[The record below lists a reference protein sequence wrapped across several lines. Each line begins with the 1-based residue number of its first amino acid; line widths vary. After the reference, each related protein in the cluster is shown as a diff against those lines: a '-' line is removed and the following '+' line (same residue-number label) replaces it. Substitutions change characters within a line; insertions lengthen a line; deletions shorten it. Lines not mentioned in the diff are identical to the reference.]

1 MQLEKLQLDLHP
13 RPNAQALD
21 LGFSLLRANAAT
33 LYKAWLALWLPLV
46 SVCALLSF
54 FFSDIG
60 AFFLLI
66 AWWLRPLL
74 ERVLLYILS
83 RQVFGESVTWQDAVR
98 AWPKQLGGGWFR
110 LLTWWRVLMPSRG
123 LYQPIWQLE
132 GARGKVAASRRAV
145 IGKNTNGSAM
155 WFGIV
160 CAHFEVVIQFGFLA
174 FIGIFASDDFI
185 VNPFVLF
192 VEASKNGD
200 SFFLNL
206 LTSLAYAISIGIIAP
221 VYVACCFTLY
231 LNRRASLEAWD
242 IEIVLRQIKAPEKS
256 TKALS
261 SKLTHNLMLCVILFS
276 CVAIT
281 PKPVFAAQQND
292 QSNLDK
298 CEIPKWK
305 QAQETQRL
313 PDQSIEQK
321 ALREKLTVI
330 LNTDDFR
337 GYRCEERWILK
348 NQEKKPDQEPLNT
361 KAPDLAWLANL
372 LQILLIAAGILLI
385 AWFFYRY
392 RDKFPSLLAPQ
403 NAARAIEVAGL
414 DIRPESLPKDV
425 VGTALGL
432 WNRKQYREA
441 TGLLYRASL
450 AQIVS
455 TNDLPINKGATEGDC
470 LRLFRAHFKTNQI
483 SSTRLETFTRI
494 TQIWLLGAYGNRW
507 PLTEHFVQLCTAWNT
522 EFAAI
527 PEQKMSAS

>member
-21 LGFSLLRANAAT
+21 LGFSLLRANAVT

-60 AFFLLI
+60 ALFLLI

-83 RQVFGESVTWQDAVR
+83 RQVFGESVTWQEAVR

-110 LLTWWRVLMPSRG
+110 LLTWWRVFVPSRG

-132 GARGKVAASRRAV
+132 GARGDVAASRRAV

-200 SFFLNL
+200 SFILNL

-242 IEIVLRQIKAPEKS
+242 IEIVLRQIKAPEKNGKVLT
-256 TKALS
+256 TKI
-261 SKLTHNLMLCVILFS
+261 KHNLVLCVIGFLS
-276 CVAIT
+276 VSIL
-281 PKPVFAAQQND
+281 PKPVFAAQQSD
-292 QSNLDK
+292 QSNLAK
-298 CEIPKWK
+298 CEVPKWK
-305 QAQETQRL
+305 QAQEAQRL
-313 PDQSIEQK
+313 PDHSDEQK

-337 GYRCEERWILK
+337 GYKCEEVWTLK
-348 NQEKKPDQEPLNT
+348 NQDKKPDTEPINT
-361 KAPDLAWLANL
+361 KAPNLAWLANL
-372 LQILLIAAGILLI
+372 LQVLLIAAAILLI
-385 AWFFYRY
+385 TWFLYRY

-403 NAARAIEVAGL
+403 KATRAIEIAGL
-414 DIRPESLPKDV
+414 DIRPESLPEDV
-425 VGTALGL
+425 VGTALGF
-432 WNRKQYREA
+432 WNRKQCREA
-441 TGLLYRASL
+441 AGLLYRASL
-450 AQIVS
+450 AQVVS
-455 TNDLPINKGATEGDC
+455 TNKLHINKGATEGDC
-470 LRLFRAHFKTNQI
+470 LRLVSTHFEKQQI
-483 SSTRLETFTRI
+483 SSTRLETLTRV
-494 TQIWLLGAYGNRW
+494 TQLWLFGAYGNRW
-507 PLTEHFVQLCTAWNT
+507 PSTEHFVQLCTAWQS
-522 EFAAI
+522 EFAVIAR
-527 PEQKMSAS
+527 QKMRVS

>member
-21 LGFSLLRANAAT
+21 LGFSLLRANAGT

-83 RQVFGESVTWQDAVR
+83 RQVFGESVTWQEAVR

-110 LLTWWRVLMPSRG
+110 LLTWWRVLVPSRG
-123 LYQPIWQLE
+123 LYQSIWQLE
-132 GARGKVAASRRAV
+132 GARGAVAASRRAV

-200 SFFLNL
+200 SFILNL
-206 LTSLAYAISIGIIAP
+206 LTSLAYVISIGIIAP

-242 IEIVLRQIKAPEKS
+242 IEIVLRQIKAPEKNAKVL
-256 TKALS
+256 T
-261 SKLTHNLMLCVILFS
+261 SKINHTLVLCVIGFL
-276 CVAIT
+276 CVSIT
-281 PKPVFAAQQND
+281 PPPASAAQQNH
-292 QSNLDK
+292 QSNLSK
-298 CEIPKWK
+298 CEVPKWK
-305 QAQETQRL
+305 KDQETQRL
-313 PDQSIEQK
+313 PDHTNEQK
-321 ALREKLTVI
+321 ALREKLNVI

-337 GYRCEERWILK
+337 GYKCDEIWTLK
-348 NQEKKPDQEPLNT
+348 NPKKTPDKEPLKT
-361 KAPDLAWLANL
+361 KAPDLAWLASL
-372 LQILLIAAGILLI
+372 LQVLLIAAAVLLI
-385 AWFFYRY
+385 AWFLYRY
-392 RDKFPSLLAPQ
+392 RDKFPTLLAPKK
-403 NAARAIEVAGL
+403 AVRATEVAGL
-414 DIRPESLPKDV
+414 DIRPESLPEDV
-425 VGTALGL
+425 VGTALAL

-441 TGLLYRASL
+441 AGLLYRACL

-455 TNDLPINKGATEGDC
+455 SYDLPINKGATEGDC
-470 LRLFRAHFKTNQI
+470 LRLLNAYFKANQI
-483 SSTRLETFTRI
+483 PTTRLETLTRV
-494 TQIWLLGAYGNRW
+494 TQLWQLGAYGNRW
-507 PLTEHFVQLCTAWNT
+507 PLTEHFAQLCAAWNT
-522 EFAAI
+522 EFATTLR
-527 PEQKMSAS
+527 QKMSAS